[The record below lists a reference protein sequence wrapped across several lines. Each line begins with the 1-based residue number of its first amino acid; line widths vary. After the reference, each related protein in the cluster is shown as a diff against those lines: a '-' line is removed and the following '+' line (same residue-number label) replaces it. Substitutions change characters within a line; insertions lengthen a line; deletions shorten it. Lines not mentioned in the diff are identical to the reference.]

1 MLQQTAT
8 LSSVNYGVSTHTIM
22 TMGWDSFW
30 KSHQCFRNFRRYSW
44 NICNCMII
52 KEIYCKIAGAQ
63 KIWYISNS
71 ERFSTHYWLDLL
83 AIKPNF
89 TQNTELNLPLK
100 LTMGPKC
107 IWNCICILL
116 CTSAFDYNLV
126 FCYQNCSDLL
136 WEKIVLVIEKIF
148 WNSRL
153 KAENLQNFW
162 DH

>member
-100 LTMGPKC
+100 LNMGPKC
-107 IWNCICILL
+107 VWNCICIFYVLQPL
-116 CTSAFDYNLV
+116 I
-126 FCYQNCSDLL
+126 
-136 WEKIVLVIEKIF
+136 KIMYF
-148 WNSRL
+148 SRL
-153 KAENLQNFW
+153 KIKKYLVTSLGKQKSVKCEFS
-162 DH
+162 